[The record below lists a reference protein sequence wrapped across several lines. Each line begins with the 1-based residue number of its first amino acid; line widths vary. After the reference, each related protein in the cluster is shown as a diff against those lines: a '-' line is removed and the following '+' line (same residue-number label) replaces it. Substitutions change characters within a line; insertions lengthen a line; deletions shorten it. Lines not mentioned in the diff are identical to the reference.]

1 MPTASLITS
10 DRREPKWGLRPA
22 RAEASLRMNI
32 RPDLRSSV
40 SAVGLN
46 AGFRARATSQMSA
59 MRRAAVER
67 IAGMG
72 RDDDLHL
79 ALQLRGEAGREAAEI
94 ALGDIEGQ
102 AQRWR
107 ERLTEQGHRPEQV
120 ERLVREY
127 RTTALLALQ
136 RRAMAAR
143 A

>member
-1 MPTASLITS
+1 MSL
-10 DRREPKWGLRPA
+10 
-22 RAEASLRMNI
+22 

-40 SAVGLN
+40 SAVGLS
-46 AGFRARATSQMSA
+46 AVFQGRATSLMSD

-67 IAGMG
+67 VASIGQG
-72 RDDDLHL
+72 DDLDL
-79 ALQLRGEAGREAAEI
+79 ALRLPGEAGREAAAI
-94 ALGDIEGQ
+94 VLGDIEGQ
-102 AQRWR
+102 AARWR

-127 RTTALLALQ
+127 RTTALLDLQ